1 MSEFYKRK
9 YAEVLDE
16 KTNVDA
22 LNTKLRKDNANLR
35 KIIIR
40 FEMDCKR
47 LQESLDECE
56 RDIMEM
62 KGL

>member
-1 MSEFYKRK
+1 MDDYYKRK

-22 LNTKLRKDNANLR
+22 ENKELRKLLKEAQ
-35 KIIIR
+35 K
-40 FEMDCKR
+40 DCR
-47 LQESLDECE
+47 VAQESLDNCE

-62 KGL
+62 RGL